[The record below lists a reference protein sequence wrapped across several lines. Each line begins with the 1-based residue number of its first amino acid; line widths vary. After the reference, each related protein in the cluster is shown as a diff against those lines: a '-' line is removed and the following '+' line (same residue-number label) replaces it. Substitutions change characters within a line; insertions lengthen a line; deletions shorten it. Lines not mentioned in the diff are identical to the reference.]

1 MKKKNWIIVKI
12 LISICIIF
20 VAIGLTNQSHAL
32 VGAIVGV
39 AGIGIILVWIGQV
52 FAVGIALALKS
63 IISLTTAFMQGDGSG
78 TWRMSDILFN
88 KCGATTAGFFNGIGI
103 STEYQSAQVI
113 NDICNTVTK
122 WYYIIRNLSIAAL
135 LFILLYIGI
144 RMAISTVA
152 DKEAKYKKMLIDWT
166 VSLALVF
173 VLHYIM
179 IITFYINNTL
189 VSVLY
194 DVFKANE
201 ANFGDW
207 FSLFLNVLVPVGG
220 IDEAIVICGIYVTEF
235 LFFIMY
241 IKRFIT
247 LAFLIVIA
255 PLITITYAVDKL
267 GDGKS
272 QALNTW
278 LKEFIFTVIIQP
290 FHCIL
295 YLVLILPVIKNMGE
309 ANGIGSGILYI
320 LMLNFVRQAETII
333 KKIFNIKADSMPD
346 AGATAAITMGVMSG
360 LLGKAG
366 KGDKDGNETGKK
378 MPKMAEEAG
387 KKAKDGIGKKGDKAN
402 QKNVKAKGDN
412 KSDKDKPKYS
422 DKLSQDQIDE
432 LKADNIEPGD
442 AEYDQYLRGHGI
454 SDSNDAAKEAN
465 NTAVAEQNDKE
476 KNKLKDRA
484 KQSFNRFKNTDIGR
498 GAATAWDMFGGVK
511 GAAKVGGAILGA
523 SAGLALGDASK
534 AVGLG
539 IAGAAGMGK
548 IESAISGVS
557 NKMDIKD
564 NQEYFAG
571 AVQDYALAL
580 AEARGTELTSAQA
593 AQEAAELW
601 QNYQDGGVELSD
613 CDDYEQEFLKMCE
626 KMDDT
631 YSYVGVDDSASAV
644 AETIRMA
651 MNNDIKVSDKY
662 DFKNQ

>member
-20 VAIGLTNQSHAL
+20 VAVGLTNQSHAL

-39 AGIGIILVWIGQV
+39 AGIGIILVWIGQI
-52 FAVGIALALKS
+52 FAVGLALALKA
-63 IISLTTAFMQGDGSG
+63 IITATTAFMKGSSVVYSI
-78 TWRMSDILFN
+78 TDIIFN
-88 KCGATTAGFFNGIGI
+88 KSGATTAGFFGGIGI
-103 STEYQSAQVI
+103 PDYQAAEVI

-152 DKEAKYKKMLIDWT
+152 DKEAKYKKMLIDWA

-189 VSVLY
+189 VYTLSKVSPLN
-194 DVFKANE
+194 DL
-201 ANFGDW
+201 NFAGDW
-207 FSLFLNVLVPVGG
+207 WPLFGEALTPLIG
-220 IDEAIVICGIYVTEF
+220 IDEAIIICGISVTEF

-255 PLITITYAVDKL
+255 PLITITYAIDKL

-295 YLVLILPVIKNMGE
+295 YMVLIIPVLKNMDGS
-309 ANGIGSGILYI
+309 NSIGAGILYI
-320 LMLNFVRQAETII
+320 LMLNFIRQGETIV

-402 QKNVKAKGDN
+402 QKNNKVKGDN

-442 AEYDQYLRGHGI
+442 AEYDQYLSQHGI
-454 SDSNDAAKEAN
+454 SESNDAAKEAN
-465 NTAVAEQNDKE
+465 NTAVAEQKDKD
-476 KNKLKDRA
+476 KNKLIEGA

-511 GAAKVGGAILGA
+511 GAAKVGGAIFGA

-580 AEARGTELTSAQA
+580 AEARGTEFTSAQA